1 MTTRQQLLLAILA
14 LALGLGLVGG
24 AVAVSCAGDEATSFP
39 EPDPP
44 VGSPV
49 LPDLMPSPQL
59 NVQTQRVEKKW
70 IIRFDTII
78 TNRGAGDFVLR
89 ATRDDPRSLWSLEQD
104 VEYSTSGAEPVP
116 VDSTLVWGGDG
127 HEHWHV
133 VRVASVWLVPLN
145 ARGEPA
151 SDSKELIDTK
161 IGFCFYDHT
170 HELGRGPVE
179 AVYSAHSCGG
189 HEDDTEL
196 GMGLSPGWN
205 DTYLASL
212 PGQSID
218 VTGLPEGRYRLW
230 TEVDEKGVFRE
241 TTREN
246 NRTWIDLELRMTP
259 DGLQAP
265 VIGKGPAPS

>member
-1 MTTRQQLLLAILA
+1 MTTRRKIALAIIAVA
-14 LALGLGLVGG
+14 LAVALVIGV
-24 AVAVSCAGDEATSFP
+24 AVARTGDEATSFP
-39 EPDPP
+39 APGPP

-49 LPDLMPSPQL
+49 LADLMPSPQL
-59 NVQTQRVEKKW
+59 NVQMQRVEKKW
-70 IIRFDTII
+70 IMKFDTII

-89 ATRDDPRSLWSLEQD
+89 ASREPGGTWNLEQD
-104 VEYSTSGAEPVP
+104 VDYSTSGGERVP
-116 VDSTLVWGGDG
+116 VDSSLVWGGDG

-145 ARGEPA
+145 AKGEPA

-161 IGFCFYDHT
+161 IGFCFYDFE
-170 HELGRGPVE
+170 HELDRGQE
-179 AVYSAHSCGG
+179 RAVYSSHSCG

-205 DTYLASL
+205 DTYVMSL

-230 TEVDEKGVFRE
+230 TEVDERGAFRE

-265 VIGKGPAPS
+265 VIGRGPTPS